1 MLHVRFINCDSMTTD
16 QQRAIVRSIRK
27 GDFFTVQEE
36 DCNVT
41 YNSKETR
48 YEITPKDARQ

>member
-27 GDFFTVQEE
+27 GDFFAVQEE
-36 DCNVT
+36 GCNVT

-48 YEITPKDARQ
+48 YEITPTN